1 MVKIVPLPLL
11 SLPLSRW
18 PLRVHALAACLAV
31 AVMTALA
38 GLLVYVA
45 AGKAAQQRGELQA
58 LETRLQILQQDEKK
72 RSAGNFTQTLPVA
85 SSADEVVRDMG
96 RHAQTLK
103 IQMAS
108 LSIVATEPSPSL
120 IRKVQFN
127 VTASGDYASL
137 KNWLA
142 EMLGRYPSMGIQTL
156 SLRGLPN
163 DTLRQEMQLA
173 LVLFVKD

>member
-1 MVKIVPLPLL
+1 MSLL
-11 SLPLSRW
+11 SIPLSRW
-18 PLRVHALAACLAV
+18 PLRFHALAACLAV
-31 AVMTALA
+31 TAVAGLA
-38 GLLVYVA
+38 GLLVYA
-45 AGKAAQQRGELQA
+45 AVGKAAQQRGELQA

-72 RSAGNFTQTLPVA
+72 RSTGNFTQTLPLA

-96 RHAQTLK
+96 RHAQAMK

-108 LSIVATEPSPSL
+108 LSIVVTDPSPSL

-163 DTLRQEMQLA
+163 DTLRQELQLA

>member
-1 MVKIVPLPLL
+1 MPLF
-11 SLPLSRW
+11 SLPPSRW
-18 PLRVHALAACLAV
+18 PLRFHALAGCLVV
-31 AVMTALA
+31 AAMAGLG
-38 GLLVYVA
+38 GLLVYAA
-45 AGKAAQQRGELQA
+45 AGQAGKQRADLQA
-58 LETRLQILQQDEKK
+58 LETRLQILQQDERKQ
-72 RSAGNFTQTLPVA
+72 SAGNFTQTLPLA

-96 RHAQTLK
+96 RHAQAMK

-108 LSIVATEPSPSL
+108 LSIVASEPSPSL

-142 EMLGRYPSMGIQTL
+142 EMLSRYPSMGIQTL

-163 DTLRQEMQLA
+163 DTLRQELQLA